1 MEFGILE
8 IVQGSLSLV
17 YIFITLLLSV
27 LFIIK
32 YIQIRQTELLLVGIA
47 LIGLAGPWCTE
58 AFSFL
63 TIILTGGTLS
73 DGFYLNIVIII
84 YIIMTAF
91 TPFAIMCWLFAIT
104 NLLDIKNRKNVLLIF
119 INVFIFFEVVFFV
132 LLSTD
137 IAYIG
142 TFINLFN
149 YQESLFVSVF
159 NIAVM
164 LIVLITGILFFRVSV
179 RSEKAE
185 IKLKGRLILLGFI
198 MFLIGGF
205 IPYIIF
211 NIISLVIARI
221 FLVFSSVMLYMGFLL
236 PNWVKSLFKI
246 T

>member
-8 IVQGSLSLV
+8 FIQGSLSLV
-17 YIFITLLLSV
+17 YVFITLLLSV

-32 YIQIRQTELLLVGIA
+32 YIQIRQKELLLVGIA
-47 LIGLAGPWCTE
+47 LIGLAGPWFTE

-63 TIILTGGTLS
+63 TIIITSGTLS

-104 NLLDIKNRKNVLLIF
+104 KLLEIKNRKIILLF
-119 INVFIFFEVVFFV
+119 FIFTFIIFEVIFFV
-132 LLSTD
+132 LLSID

-159 NIAVM
+159 NIVVM
-164 LIVLITGILFFRVSV
+164 LIVFLTGILFFRASV

-185 IKLKGRLILLGFI
+185 IRLKGRLILLGLT
-198 MFLIGGF
+198 MFMIGGF

-221 FLVFSSVMLYMGFLL
+221 FLVFSSVTLYMGFLL
-236 PNWVKSLFKI
+236 PNWVKNLFKI
-246 T
+246 K

>member
-47 LIGLAGPWCTE
+47 LIGLAGPWFTE

-63 TIILTGGTLS
+63 TIILTGGALS

-104 NLLDIKNRKNVLLIF
+104 KLLDIKNRKKVLLTF
-119 INVFIFFEVVFFV
+119 INVFILFEVIFFV
-132 LLSTD
+132 LLFTD

-142 TFINLFN
+142 TFIDLFN

-164 LIVLITGILFFRVSV
+164 LVVLITGILFFRASV
-179 RSEKAE
+179 RSEKDE
-185 IKLKGRLILLGFI
+185 IKLKGRLILIGLILF
-198 MFLIGGF
+198 MIGGF
-205 IPYIIF
+205 TPYIIF
-211 NIISLVIARI
+211 SLVSLVIARI
-221 FLVFSSVMLYMGFLL
+221 FLVFSSVTLYMGFLL
-236 PNWVKSLFKI
+236 PNWVKKLFKI

>member
-47 LIGLAGPWCTE
+47 LIGLAGPWFTE

-104 NLLDIKNRKNVLLIF
+104 NLLNIKNRKIILLIF
-119 INVFIFFEVVFFV
+119 MIVFIIFEVIFFV
-132 LLSTD
+132 LLSID

-142 TFINLFN
+142 TFVNLFN

-179 RSEKAE
+179 RSEKDE
-185 IKLKGRLILLGFI
+185 IKLKGRLILIGLI

-211 NIISLVIARI
+211 NLVSLVIARI
-221 FLVFSSVMLYMGFLL
+221 FLVFSSVTLYMGFLL
-236 PNWVKSLFKI
+236 PNWVKSVFKI

>member
-1 MEFGILE
+1 
-8 IVQGSLSLV
+8 
-17 YIFITLLLSV
+17 V

-47 LIGLAGPWCTE
+47 LIGLAGPWFTE

-104 NLLDIKNRKNVLLIF
+104 NLLGIKNRKKVLLIF
-119 INVFIFFEVVFFV
+119 INVFIFFEIVFFV

-142 TFINLFN
+142 TFIDLFN

-179 RSEKAE
+179 RSEKDE
-185 IKLKGRLILLGFI
+185 IKLKGRLILLGLI
-198 MFLIGGF
+198 MFMIGGF

-221 FLVFSSVMLYMGFLL
+221 FLVFSSVTLYMGFIL
-236 PNWVKSLFKI
+236 PNWVKSLFK
-246 T
+246 TT

>member
-8 IVQGSLSLV
+8 ITQGSLSLI
-17 YIFITLLLSV
+17 YIFITLLLSL

-32 YIQIRQTELLLVGIA
+32 YIQIRQMELLLVGIA
-47 LIGLAGPWCTE
+47 LIGLAGPWFTE

-63 TIILTGGTLS
+63 TIIITNSSLS
-73 DGFYLNIVIII
+73 DGFYLNIVIIT

-104 NLLDIKNRKNVLLIF
+104 NLLNIKNRKIILLIF
-119 INVFIFFEVVFFV
+119 MIVFIIFEVIFFV
-132 LLSTD
+132 LLSID

-142 TFINLFN
+142 TFVNLFN
-149 YQESLFVSVF
+149 YQESLLVSVF

-164 LIVLITGILFFRVSV
+164 LVVLITGILFFRVSV
-179 RSEKAE
+179 RSEKAD
-185 IKLKGRLILLGFI
+185 IKLKGKLILLGLL

-221 FLVFSSVMLYMGFLL
+221 FLVFSSVTLYMGFLL

>member
-8 IVQGSLSLV
+8 IVQGTLSLV

-32 YIQIRQTELLLVGIA
+32 YIRIRQTELLLVGIA
-47 LIGLAGPWCTE
+47 LVGLAGPWFTE

-63 TIILTGGTLS
+63 TIIITSGTLS
-73 DGFYLNIVIII
+73 DGFYLNIVIIT

-104 NLLDIKNRKNVLLIF
+104 NLLDIKNRKIVLLIF
-119 INVFIFFEVVFFV
+119 MVVFILFEVIFFV
-132 LLSTD
+132 LLSID

-142 TFINLFN
+142 TFTDLFN

-164 LIVLITGILFFRVSV
+164 LVVLITGILFFRASV

-185 IKLKGRLILLGFI
+185 IKLKGRLILIGLI

-211 NIISLVIARI
+211 SLVSLVIARI
-221 FLVFSSVMLYMGFLL
+221 FLVFSSVTLYMGFLL
-236 PNWVKSLFKI
+236 PNWVKRLFKI